1 MHYILSTGTSIKP
14 PSTSKKLGPWV
25 HCLFMSCF
33 YSVYFHISSWFPH
46 VSTTSHRSTSN
57 AFLADFLAHQSLNLY
72 IYTLWY
78 IGQTHGKFHVLEAT
92 DWGTS
97 SINWYVGFQF
107 STFPSWHGTKCCL
120 RSHPKLLTWQGQ
132 KVHCWFQ
139 RWESSRG
146 KDHLPKKYPKI
157 GREHEDNG
165 VIIAISG
172 NVKTENILM
181 AEVRKIEHH
190 CVLMVWP

>member
-1 MHYILSTGTSIKP
+1 MVVSTPLKNISQLGVFFPIYGKIKHVPNHQPVLICMHYILSTGTSIKP

-33 YSVYFHISSWFPH
+33 YSVYFHISLWFPH

-72 IYTLWY
+72 VYTLWY

-97 SINWYVGFQF
+97 SIN
-107 STFPSWHGTKCCL
+107 
-120 RSHPKLLTWQGQ
+120 
-132 KVHCWFQ
+132 
-139 RWESSRG
+139 
-146 KDHLPKKYPKI
+146 
-157 GREHEDNG
+157 
-165 VIIAISG
+165 
-172 NVKTENILM
+172 
-181 AEVRKIEHH
+181 
-190 CVLMVWP
+190 